1 MLCNNIKTD
10 IVLVTCWNSFS
21 LPFIK
26 FLLEHNKRVVIG
38 GVFCNS
44 YESSH
49 IRQSLIEIGLNESLL
64 TNLMIVKGYV
74 DLTTD
79 LYELIDKWEDIEI
92 TENDFSTMWHCRSDY
107 IKDGLN
113 IFRAFKQRPIWYTIV
128 FDNSCWYNKCTF
140 CNIDHNKRKNF
151 IKNME
156 VDELVDALILNLK
169 EYQTNLL
176 FINDPYF
183 IFTPKN
189 KYILGKLKQ
198 NGIKIAILTGINLL
212 KNKKYLKNINNYID
226 ELRIGLESCSD
237 FALSYIN
244 KGYDWNGVIESINMM
259 RNELSSDVMLRYLYI
274 MDLAETSKESVLQ
287 NYNRMI
293 QLREMIEKK
302 FDFAF
307 FPRNLHMFKDID
319 IQETTK
325 YIRISENS
333 DRVSGI
339 WKVYNHLE
347 KYGFEVNIP
356 EDVVLPYE
364 RYDENGK
371 LLPSDYEIITG
382 DMMKEIVQ

>member
-1 MLCNNIKTD
+1 
-10 IVLVTCWNSFS
+10 
-21 LPFIK
+21 
-26 FLLEHNKRVVIG
+26 
-38 GVFCNS
+38 
-44 YESSH
+44 
-49 IRQSLIEIGLNESLL
+49 
-64 TNLMIVKGYV
+64 
-74 DLTTD
+74 
-79 LYELIDKWEDIEI
+79 
-92 TENDFSTMWHCRSDY
+92 
-107 IKDGLN
+107 
-113 IFRAFKQRPIWYTIV
+113 
-128 FDNSCWYNKCTF
+128 
-140 CNIDHNKRKNF
+140 
-151 IKNME
+151 
-156 VDELVDALILNLK
+156 
-169 EYQTNLL
+169 
-176 FINDPYF
+176 
-183 IFTPKN
+183 
-189 KYILGKLKQ
+189 
-198 NGIKIAILTGINLL
+198 
-212 KNKKYLKNINNYID
+212 
-226 ELRIGLESCSD
+226 
-237 FALSYIN
+237 
-244 KGYDWNGVIESINMM
+244 MM

-287 NYNRMI
+287 NYNRMV
-293 QLREMIEKK
+293 QLRKMIEKK